1 MPPARRVAVTA
12 FVAFASL
19 VLAGCITGER
29 PRLDDSEPA
38 PDSLTGD
45 PAIDAVLTRL
55 DTVNE
60 GTFTAGYQVLTRF
73 GELMTD
79 AVVAQQGTDRRSV
92 TIGTTRYIDGR
103 AERARTCDLTA
114 GTCADGLDDTK
125 AAAVLL
131 TREFFGASAATR
143 LRRDAQ
149 GVIGET
155 ASYTKEIAGQSA
167 TCVDLEVTGGRK
179 TYCALDTGVLALQDG
194 ADTLIQLVSMGPAV
208 DPSSYLPL

>member
-1 MPPARRVAVTA
+1 MPPARRLAATVVVAVAT
-12 FVAFASL
+12 L
-19 VLAGCITGER
+19 LLTGCITGER

-38 PDSLTGD
+38 PDALSGNA
-45 PAIDAVLTRL
+45 AIDAVLTRL
-55 DTVNE
+55 DTVDDA
-60 GTFTAGYQVLTRF
+60 TFTAGYQVLTRF

-79 AVVAQQGTDRRSV
+79 AVVAQQDIERRSV

-149 GVIGET
+149 AVIGEP
-155 ASYTKEIAGQSA
+155 AGYVREIAGQDA

-179 TYCALDTGVLALQDG
+179 TYCALDSGVLALQDG
-194 ADTLIQLVSMGPAV
+194 ADTLIQLVSMGSTV
-208 DPSSYLPL
+208 DPSSYLPV